1 MGTFNRSKVS
11 LSDWLKHLIKAVLK
25 HAFPLV
31 FVLIL
36 FVIFRMPHLSD
47 LTVVIIQL
55 QDNNDFIVMP
65 IFYTSILV
73 MGLLIS
79 YGNLIKIEPVKKR
92 LDTSVDENSENKNL
106 KLRYKIAKAIN
117 PKDSKEISIEENKA
131 LMKQSKLTNNAKN
144 DDDDTNEDPR
154 LYIERMYTKI
164 LGIFMI
170 LSITFSVENTY
181 FQLFDEYITY
191 RYFFLLLTLFLIAIT
206 NPRFGI
212 LIKNLFKWKSNKKW
226 LPLIIVAI
234 SVTIILILGFIN
246 DGGTKSDIKNLFWS
260 MVCLTVMFFVLSISY
275 NEKVLWFKENF
286 GIPLAYLFTFCI
298 LFMYVIMLIDP
309 ELHYLKYFTPMV
321 IIMVCIIGQYT
332 IFLGL
337 KIIGKRKKWPILTVV
352 FFGSILMTVFVAKSK
367 YFTHY
372 EVNTVDSENF
382 HPDDRLS
389 LETYVDQYILE
400 RRQDIL
406 NATNKAPFPIVL
418 VSAEG
423 GGSRAG
429 LWAFLVHSYLYGKNE
444 NYFKKH
450 LFSITGASGG
460 SVGSNMFYIQ
470 AYANKD
476 NYKENLF
483 LAQESD
489 SILNENDFYY
499 KASVFYQKDYIS
511 SSVAGLLGRDIVASI
526 FHLNFYRDRGKITEN
541 EWEATFD
548 SLFNVGLLKRPYLDI
563 MPKKEDK
570 FTPPIMVTTTTH
582 VQSGQLYLM
591 SPVKFNTT
599 KPRESGFNDLLS
611 EYVKKNESSKM
622 IKRSAAM
629 LLTARFPY
637 LSPNGRVSGIGQFG
651 DGGYYDNIGGT
662 VTNYLEAA
670 LIKGLTKD
678 SLLQGKYKI
687 KHLVITNN
695 SEAENKKEEV
705 DYYSQLTTPAQ
716 MAVNAIF
723 AHADEFINAH
733 PDCYRI
739 ESKRTAL
746 PNPGNNTLFKPLIPL
761 GRYLSIDAV
770 RSLELRLKDSSEV
783 ITKLDKLLK
792 FEL

>member
-1 MGTFNRSKVS
+1 METNQKNKTSFSQ
-11 LSDWLKHLIKAVLK
+11 WLKYLIQAIIK

-31 FVLIL
+31 FVFVL

-47 LTVVIIQL
+47 LTIVIIQL
-55 QDNNDFIVMP
+55 QDHNDFIVMP

-79 YGNLIKIEPVKKR
+79 YGNLIKIESVKKSFKAEA
-92 LDTSVDENSENKNL
+92 DGSIVAKDI
-106 KLRYKIAKAIN
+106 KLRRKVVKAIN
-117 PKDSKEISIEENKA
+117 PKDSKEISIEKSNVSIKPSG
-131 LMKQSKLTNNAKN
+131 QI
-144 DDDDTNEDPR
+144 DTKIIDESVEDPKI
-154 LYIERMYTKI
+154 YVERMYTKI

-181 FQLFDEYITY
+181 YQLFGEYITFK
-191 RYFFLLLTLFLIAIT
+191 YFFLLLTLFLVAIT
-206 NPRFGI
+206 NPRLGMFLKGV
-212 LIKNLFKWKSNKKW
+212 LKWKSNRKW
-226 LPLIIVAI
+226 LPIIIVAI
-234 SVTIILILGFIN
+234 SFAIILILGFANI
-246 DGGTKSDIKNLFWS
+246 GGTEQDIKNLFWS
-260 MVCLTVMFFVLSISY
+260 MACLSVLFFVFSISY
-275 NEKVLWFKENF
+275 NEKILWFKENY
-286 GIPLAYLFTFCI
+286 GIPLAYLFTFSMV
-298 LFMYVIMLIDP
+298 LMYIVMLIDP
-309 ELHYLKYFTPMV
+309 ELHYLKYLTPMV

-337 KIIGKRKKWPILTVV
+337 NLYGKRKKWPILTIV
-352 FFGSILMTVFVAKSK
+352 FFGSILMTVFVAKSNC
-367 YFTHY
+367 FTHY
-372 EVNTVDSENF
+372 EVSTVDSENI
-382 HPDDRLS
+382 HPDSRLN

-406 NATNKAPFPIVL
+406 NATCKAPFPIVL

-476 NYKENLF
+476 SYQNNLF

-489 SILNENDFYY
+489 SILNENDFNY

-526 FHLNFYRDRGKITEN
+526 LHLNFYRDRGKITET

-548 SLFNVGLLKRPYLDI
+548 DLFNVGLLKRPYLDI
-563 MPKKEDK
+563 MPKKGDT

-582 VQSGQLYLM
+582 VQTGQLYLM

-611 EYVKKNESSKM
+611 EYAKKNESSKM

-687 KHLVITNN
+687 KHLIITNN
-695 SEAENKKEEV
+695 SEAESKNEAI

-723 AHADEFINAH
+723 AHADEFINSH
-733 PDCYRI
+733 PDCYRL

-746 PNPGNNTLFKPLIPL
+746 QNPENDRLFKPLIPL

-770 RSLELRLKDSSEV
+770 RSLEERLKDSSEV
-783 ITKLDKLLK
+783 VKKLDKLLK
-792 FEL
+792 FE